1 MRRLHTTLTRR
12 SWLACAAL
20 PLALP
25 RQAAGADLDKREWI
39 AQFEKTLKENIVPFW
54 YPKCLDHEAGG
65 YIMSFGQKGELLGPA
80 RKMIVTQAR
89 MVWFFAAVA
98 RAGYSGPGWGRREL
112 LEAAEHGYRFLLERM
127 RDPKFDGYF
136 WELDAD
142 GRKVTRPEKTVYGH
156 SFVLYALAEY
166 ALATGRKDVLEQAVR
181 LFRLL
186 DEKTHDR
193 VHGGYREA
201 FQPDWTP
208 VQGNGPMGPA
218 DLKLM
223 NSHLHMLEAVTL
235 FYQAAKLPEARERL
249 LELMTI
255 AGNTM
260 VRKDVGACTDK
271 YALDWTPRL
280 EGNYNRVSYGH
291 DLEAVWLL
299 MEACDVAGVPNSL
312 YMDLYRTLWDY
323 SLKHGFDH
331 KSGGFYDSGPLGKP
345 ADNFN
350 KVWWVQAETLVS
362 ALRMHRA
369 TGDPLYRQAF
379 EKLWGF
385 IRDRQIDWQHG
396 EWHDTILPDGRVR
409 GNKAH
414 AWKAAYHNG
423 RAMLECIRLLK

>member
-1 MRRLHTTLTRR
+1 MHGLHTALTRR
-12 SWLACAAL
+12 SWLAWAAA

-25 RQAAGADLDKREWI
+25 RRSAGAALDKRELI
-39 AQFEKTLKENIVPFW
+39 AQFEKTLEENIVPFW
-54 YPKCLDHEAGG
+54 YPKSLDYEAGG
-65 YIMSFGQKGELLGPA
+65 YIMNFGQQGELLGPA

-98 RAGYSGPGWGRREL
+98 RAGYSGPSWGRREL

-127 RDPKFDGYF
+127 RDPKYDGYF

-166 ALATGRKDVLEQAVR
+166 ALAAGRKDVLEQAVR

-201 FQPDWTP
+201 FQADWTP

-312 YMDLYRTLWDY
+312 YMDLYGTLWNY
-323 SLKHGFDH
+323 SLKYGFDH
-331 KSGGFYDSGPLGKP
+331 ESGGFYDSGPLGKP

-362 ALRMHRA
+362 ALRMYRA
-369 TGDPLYRQAF
+369 TGDPLYRQVF

>member
-1 MRRLHTTLTRR
+1 MARRGGM
-12 SWLACAAL
+12 A
-20 PLALP
+20 LALSSAFF
-25 RQAAGADLDKREWI
+25 RLSAKGAELDARDLI
-39 AQFEKTLKENIVPFW
+39 AQFEKTLKENIVAFW
-54 YPKCLDHEAGG
+54 YPKSLDREAGG
-65 YIMSFGQKGELLGPA
+65 YTMNFGQQGEPLGPA

-98 RAGYSGPGWGRREL
+98 RAGYTGPGWGRKEL
-112 LEAAEHGYRFLLERM
+112 LDAAEHGYRFLLERM
-127 RDPKFDGYF
+127 RDPAHDGYY
-136 WELDAD
+136 WEVDAT
-142 GRKVTRPEKTVYGH
+142 GQKVTRPEKTVYGH

-166 ALATGRKDVLEQAVR
+166 ALATGRKDVLDQAAR

-186 DEKTHDR
+186 EEKAHDR

-208 VQGNGPMGPA
+208 IQGNGPMGPA

-235 FYQAAKLPEARERL
+235 FYRASKLPEARERL

-271 YALDWTPRL
+271 YSLDWTPRL

-299 MEACDVAGVPNSL
+299 MEGCDAAGVPNWL
-312 YMDLYRTLWDY
+312 YMDLYRTLWSY
-323 SLKHGFDH
+323 SLRFGFDEQN
-331 KSGGFYDSGPLGKP
+331 GGFYDSGPLGKP
-345 ADNFN
+345 ADNLN

-362 ALRMHRA
+362 ALRMYQA
-369 TGDPLYRQAF
+369 TRDPVYRTAF
-379 EKLWGF
+379 EKLWSF
-385 IRDRQIDWQHG
+385 LRERQIDWKYG

-414 AWKAAYHNG
+414 MWKAAYHNG